1 MIAGTMDLRQLRH
14 FTAVLD
20 ARSFS
25 VAARDLAVSQPVL
38 TRSIRDLER
47 SLRITLFERDHRGT
61 RPTPAGLEFHRH
73 VRRILND
80 CDRAE
85 QEVATL
91 RTGGVGRITI
101 GAGASYVS
109 DLLSDVVARARD
121 EMPALEIEVV
131 EGLIE
136 NLLNPL
142 HDGRI
147 DLIFTTFAAFA
158 IHPDLVLEPLVTVT
172 PGVVAG
178 AKHPLV
184 RRRDA
189 KLSELAR
196 YDWASLCQP
205 YTLDVLQRFFQSHEL
220 VAPAPIRV
228 ESLDLIKAL
237 VLSGRFLA
245 LLPNRAVARELE
257 TGAVVKL
264 PFDVPAA
271 PLHAG
276 IIHLHKRPR
285 SAAMNRVMELMR
297 AAVRGGGH

>member
-1 MIAGTMDLRQLRH
+1 MDLRQLRH
-14 FTAVLD
+14 FAAVLD

-25 VAARDLAVSQPVL
+25 VAARDLDVTQPVL

-47 SLRITLFERDHRGT
+47 SLRVSLFERDHRGT
-61 RPTPAGLEFHRH
+61 RPTPAGVELHRH

-80 CDRAE
+80 CERAE

-91 RTGGVGRITI
+91 RTGGVGRVAI
-101 GAGASYVS
+101 GAGASYTS
-109 DLLSDVVARARD
+109 DLLAEVVARAVE

-136 NLLNPL
+136 NLLSPL
-142 HDGRI
+142 YDGRI
-147 DLIFTTFAAFA
+147 DLIFTTFAAFP
-158 IHPDLVLEPLVTVT
+158 IRPDLVLEPLVTVN

-178 AKHPLV
+178 AKHPVV
-184 RRRDA
+184 RRKDA

-205 YTLDVLQRFFQSHEL
+205 YTLDVLQRFFQSQQI
-220 VAPAPIRV
+220 VPPDPIRV

-257 TGAVVKL
+257 AGSVVRL

-271 PLHAG
+271 PIPGG
-276 IIHLHKRPR
+276 IIYLQERPR
-285 SAAMNRVMELMR
+285 TAAMNRVMELMR
-297 AAVRGGGH
+297 EACRAGER

>member
-1 MIAGTMDLRQLRH
+1 MDLRQLRH
-14 FTAVLD
+14 FAAVLE

-25 VAARDLAVSQPVL
+25 VAARDLDVSQPVL

-47 SLRITLFERDHRGT
+47 SLRVALFERDHRGT
-61 RPTPAGLEFHRH
+61 RPTPAGVEFHRH

-85 QEVATL
+85 QEIATL
-91 RTGGVGRITI
+91 RTGGVGRIAI
-101 GAGASYVS
+101 GAGASYMS
-109 DLLSDVVARARD
+109 DLLADVTARAVED
-121 EMPALEIEVV
+121 MPALEIEVI

-136 NLLNPL
+136 NLLSPL
-142 HDGRI
+142 YDGRI
-147 DLIFTTFAAFA
+147 DLIFTTFAAFP
-158 IHPDLVLEPLVTVT
+158 IRPDLVLEPLVTVA

-189 KLSELAR
+189 KLAELAH

-205 YTLDVLQRFFQSHEL
+205 YTLDVLQRFFQSQQL
-220 VAPAPIRV
+220 VPPDPVRV

-237 VLSGRFLA
+237 IVSGKFLA
-245 LLPNRAVARELE
+245 LLPNRAVTRELQS
-257 TGAVVKL
+257 GAIVSL

-271 PLHAG
+271 PVPGG
-276 IIHLHKRPR
+276 IIYLQHRPR
-285 SAAMNRVMELMR
+285 TAAMNRVMELMR
-297 AAVRGGGH
+297 EACQRSER